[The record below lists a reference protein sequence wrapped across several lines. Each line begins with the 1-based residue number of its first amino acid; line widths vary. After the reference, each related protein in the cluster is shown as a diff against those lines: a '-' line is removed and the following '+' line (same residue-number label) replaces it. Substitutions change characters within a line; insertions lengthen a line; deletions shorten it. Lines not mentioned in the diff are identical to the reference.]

1 MNEDVLVVPTKC
13 ITNVVN
19 SEGFFHIERSWLVE
33 LIETKGVYLPR
44 EAAEFDEN
52 YRQIIPYVILKD
64 NDNYYLLK
72 RTKKQGEKRL
82 HEKYTL
88 GVGGHI
94 NRLDIHEDG
103 TWKSFEEGMYREI
116 KEEVD
121 IELKC
126 INYMG
131 LINDQSSSV
140 SRVHLGVVYLADV
153 NFFGLNEPD
162 KFEVNELSIE
172 ELEKY
177 IKKMEG
183 WSRLVL
189 KELSKKKN

>member
-1 MNEDVLVVPTKC
+1 MDEDVLVVPTKY
-13 ITNVVN
+13 ITHAVN
-19 SEGFFHIERSWLVE
+19 SEGFFHIELSWLME
-33 LIETKGVYLPR
+33 LIETKGMYLPR

-64 NDNYYLLK
+64 KDNYYLFR

-94 NRLDIHEDG
+94 NRQDIHEDG
-103 TWKSFEEGMYREI
+103 AWKSFKKGMYREI
-116 KEEVD
+116 EEEVD
-121 IELKC
+121 IKLEN
-126 INYMG
+126 ISYMG
-131 LINDQSSSV
+131 LINDLSSSV

-162 KFEVNELSIE
+162 KFEVDKLTVD

-177 IKKMEG
+177 GKKMEG
-183 WSRLVL
+183 WSRLIL
-189 KELSKKKN
+189 KDLLKRQN